1 MLLLAALAA
10 STKPVTTLDKLK
22 AIPPDFWGK
31 LGLGVLIVIALVIF
45 LRKVAKM
52 NKVVLAVVM
61 FLVVVIG
68 GFNWVY
74 ERNEPAWATPAVN
87 FLSGFLPSKGSY
99 AKEAPGSQK
108 H

>member
-31 LGLGVLIVIALVIF
+31 LGLAVLIVIALVIF

-52 NKVVLAVVM
+52 NKLVLAVVM
-61 FLVVVIG
+61 LVLFVVS
-68 GFNWVY
+68 
-74 ERNEPAWATPAVN
+74 RSRDA
-87 FLSGFLPSKGSY
+87 
-99 AKEAPGSQK
+99 
-108 H
+108 